1 VCSGNAKYRAVQDDQ
16 WINEIPEKDLKTP
29 NSELNYSE
37 LSKRMELT
45 PNYPRVSLDEI
56 FSELVLAGTQGQSS
70 LQRKVLFEGE
80 RVAGISSYLAGWM
93 AGGGIDVIVLDGA
106 NGFDPYM
113 VSSFARKILIP
124 PERLLKKI
132 RIARAFTCY
141 QMATLVERLASLLH
155 QEGAI
160 QPESLP
166 SPFRQHLR
174 KQCVILLG
182 PITTFLDEDVPER
195 EVGPLFERSLRE
207 MEIMAGKG
215 IPLFLFQSHTFS
227 KNPPFPPFAKGGK
240 GGLRGS
246 KRTYL
251 MRRLFQFSNLVWKIS
266 LEDEGPELILE
277 KGLIENV
284 GIRDWKLGISQP
296 LVPKGSVAPSLIFPL
311 PHPSPQETVSQCHSE
326 ALAEESLQSIQLK

>member
-1 VCSGNAKYRAVQDDQ
+1 
-16 WINEIPEKDLKTP
+16 
-29 NSELNYSE
+29 
-37 LSKRMELT
+37 MELT
-45 PNYPRVSLDEI
+45 PNYPGISLDEI

-166 SPFRQHLR
+166 SPFRRHLR
-174 KQCVILLG
+174 KLCVILLG
-182 PITTFLDEDVPER
+182 PITTFLDEDVPEG
-195 EVGPLFERSLRE
+195 EVGPLFERSLKK
-207 MEIMAGKG
+207 MEKMAGAG
-215 IPLFLFQSHTFS
+215 IPFFLFQSHTFS
-227 KNPPFPPFAKGGK
+227 KNPPFPPFAKNPPFPPLAKGGK
-240 GGLRGS
+240 GGLKGS

-251 MRRLFQFSNLVWKIS
+251 MKRLFQFSNLVWKIS
-266 LEDEGPELILE
+266 LETEGPKLILE
-277 KGLIENV
+277 KG
-284 GIRDWKLGISQP
+284 
-296 LVPKGSVAPSLIFPL
+296 PL
-311 PHPSPQETVSQCHSE
+311 PHPSPQGDCVASPFRVRQAHHERT
-326 ALAEESLQSIQLK
+326 

>member
-1 VCSGNAKYRAVQDDQ
+1 V
-16 WINEIPEKDLKTP
+16 
-29 NSELNYSE
+29 
-37 LSKRMELT
+37 ELT
-45 PNYPRVSLDEI
+45 PNYPGISLDEI
-56 FSELVLAGTQGQSS
+56 FSELVLVGTQGQSS

-195 EVGPLFERSLRE
+195 EVGPLFERSLRK
-207 MEIMAGKG
+207 MEIMAGAG
-215 IPLFLFQSHTFS
+215 IPFFLFQSHAFS
-227 KNPPFPPFAKGGK
+227 KHPPFPPFAKGGK

-251 MRRLFQFSNLVWKIS
+251 MKRLFQFSNLVWKIS
-266 LEDEGPELILE
+266 LEDEGPTLILE
-277 KGLIENV
+277 KGLTENV
-284 GIRDWKLGISQP
+284 GIRDWKLLENTKS
-296 LVPKGSVAPSLIFPL
+296 
-311 PHPSPQETVSQCHSE
+311 T
-326 ALAEESLQSIQLK
+326 

>member
-1 VCSGNAKYRAVQDDQ
+1 LDQ
-16 WINEIPEKDLKTP
+16 
-29 NSELNYSE
+29 
-37 LSKRMELT
+37 
-45 PNYPRVSLDEI
+45 I

-166 SPFRQHLR
+166 SPRRHFENKCHPSWADHHL
-174 KQCVILLG
+174 
-182 PITTFLDEDVPER
+182 LDEDVPEGEGAFR
-195 EVGPLFERSLRE
+195 EILKRW
-207 MEIMAGKG
+207 IMAAG
-215 IPLFLFQSHTFS
+215 TFFYS
-227 KNPPFPPFAKGGK
+227 SPSPFPLWQRGEGG
-240 GGLRGS
+240 
-246 KRTYL
+246 
-251 MRRLFQFSNLVWKIS
+251 I
-266 LEDEGPELILE
+266 
-277 KGLIENV
+277 
-284 GIRDWKLGISQP
+284 
-296 LVPKGSVAPSLIFPL
+296 
-311 PHPSPQETVSQCHSE
+311 
-326 ALAEESLQSIQLK
+326 